1 MELFRIHVPTY
12 IHIGELASHAQ
23 ILSLKHNKLFCPNK
37 IVGADKPNKEDI
49 QSPSQ
54 KRKEGTRDF
63 FTRQGFVPGNR
74 EKVFVDAIVK
84 QIVKRELFLNSLVLE
99 GLLYF
104 YSTVNI

>member
-1 MELFRIHVPTY
+1 MAEVKENP
-12 IHIGELASHAQ
+12 E
-23 ILSLKHNKLFCPNK
+23 
-37 IVGADKPNKEDI
+37 GADKSNKEDI

-63 FTRQGFVPGNR
+63 FTRQVLVPGNR

-84 QIVKRELFLNSLVLE
+84 QIVKRELFLNSIVLE